1 VLPGNRQAYE
11 LGLQRGPG
19 GDRTPDTAFSA
30 VMAAAEA
37 VRTNPA
43 SSEAQLLAQ
52 RDILLQ
58 INGK

>member
-1 VLPGNRQAYE
+1 
-11 LGLQRGPG
+11 
-19 GDRTPDTAFSA
+19 
-30 VMAAAEA
+30 MAAAEA